1 MMTTSSAVINRLS
14 TRAAAIAVTVMFVVN
29 GAVIGGFGG
38 ALPSLRDKL
47 GLDATQIAIMLFC
60 GGAAAILSMQIGGR
74 LADAIG
80 AREITLAAVPFLT
93 VGMIII
99 GLAQLYPVAIVG
111 AILIGLGNGAMDVAM
126 NAMGVQVEAA
136 RQRPIMSSFH
146 AFWSI
151 GNFIGAGAVLLL
163 ATVIGLKGGEV
174 VTPRS
179 ISLAVLTLIGL
190 AILFKIT
197 PKAAVLHHTVDG
209 VRTPIPAVAWVLAA
223 MALAFGLCEGTALDW
238 SSLHV
243 TDVAGVDPTTGALG
257 LIAVSAFMVVIR
269 LLGDRLV
276 TRFGRRAVVRFGG
289 LCAALGYLTVT
300 LVSSLPALLLGWALV
315 GFGVGMIAP
324 QVYALSGHIGGGR
337 ALAVVVT
344 FGYAA
349 FLIGPAFVGFLVN
362 QLGIHH
368 AMAVPALLSVGI
380 IALASTM
387 PRTDIGLSQ
396 APSGSTTH

>member
-1 MMTTSSAVINRLS
+1 MTTSAPITDKLS
-14 TRAAAIAVTVMFVVN
+14 TRLAAVAVTLMFVVN
-29 GAVIGGFGG
+29 GAVIGGFG
-38 ALPSLRDKL
+38 ASLPSLRDKL

-80 AREITLAAVPFLT
+80 AREITLAALPLLT

-99 GLAQLYPVAIVG
+99 GLAQLYSAAIVG
-111 AILIGLGNGAMDVAM
+111 AIFIGLGNGAMDVAM

-136 RQRPIMSSFH
+136 RQRPIMSFFH

-163 ATVIGLKGGEV
+163 ATVLGLKGGEV
-174 VTPRS
+174 VTPLS
-179 ISLAVLTLIGL
+179 ISLAVFTLVGL
-190 AILFKIT
+190 GILFKIT
-197 PKAAVLHHTVDG
+197 PEAAVVHHTVDG
-209 VRTPIPAVAWVLAA
+209 VRTRIPPVAWALAA
-223 MALAFGLCEGTALDW
+223 MALAFGLAEGTALDW

-243 TDVAGVDPTTGALG
+243 TDVAGVDPTTGAVG
-257 LIAVSAFMVVIR
+257 LIAVSSFMVVIR

-276 TRFGRRAVVRFGG
+276 ARFGRRAVVRFGG

-300 LVSSLPALLLGWALV
+300 AVSSLPLLILGWALV

-337 ALAVVVT
+337 TLAVVVT

-349 FLIGPAFVGFLVN
+349 FLVGPAFVGFLVN
-362 QLGIHH
+362 VLGIHH
-368 AMAVPALLSVGI
+368 AMVVPALLCAGI

-387 PRTDIGLSQ
+387 PRSDADLSR
-396 APSGSTTH
+396 S